1 MNSCIVMT
9 SMLLALAPMTGCDRA
24 DPETVLPCKPTAAV
38 AELQR
43 MLLHDDGAMRGSVVA
58 VKLDAGSSS
67 PLRDYASASH
77 WPVVRVR
84 DGQHELLI
92 YEGHAA
98 HRLQSLL
105 LCATSDGQ
113 SAMFASEPC
122 EALVSF
128 NNAPASGVTSA
139 GLDFCATLVPGTSSG
154 TMGSVLWYAFQL
166 RNSERGPLQRWSDL
180 GGGMSHGVGGEA
192 NLSGWAVY
200 APLFLKPP
208 GNRAADTVQFG
219 FTPEVPACTLRL
231 TPVVAASNET
241 EAKR

>member
-1 MNSCIVMT
+1 MNSSVVTAM
-9 SMLLALAPMTGCDRA
+9 SLALALMTGCDSA
-24 DPETVLPCKPTAAV
+24 DPATVLPCKPAAAV
-38 AELQR
+38 EELQR
-43 MLLHDDGAMRGSVVA
+43 IFLHGEGAMPGSVVA

-77 WPVVRVR
+77 WPVVRVC
-84 DGQHELLI
+84 DGQQELLI
-92 YEGHAA
+92 YEGNAA

-122 EALVSF
+122 EAVVSF
-128 NNAPASGVTSA
+128 NNASASGATSA
-139 GLDFCATLVPGTSSG
+139 GLDFCATLVPETTSG

-200 APLFLKPP
+200 APLFVNPP

>member
-1 MNSCIVMT
+1 MNSYIVMT
-9 SMLLALAPMTGCDRA
+9 SRLLALALMTGCDRA
-24 DPETVLPCKPTAAV
+24 DPATVLPCKPTAA
-38 AELQR
+38 AEELQR
-43 MLLHDDGAMRGSVVA
+43 MFLHGEGAMRGSVVA

-122 EALVSF
+122 EAVVSF
-128 NNAPASGVTSA
+128 NNASASGATSA
-139 GLDFCATLVPGTSSG
+139 GLDFCATLVPETSSG

-180 GGGMSHGVGGEA
+180 GGGMSHGVGSEA

-200 APLFLKPP
+200 APKLGAPSTN
-208 GNRAADTVQFG
+208 GSSDTVRFG
-219 FTPEVPACTLRL
+219 FAPDLPACLLTLTAL
-231 TPVVAASNET
+231 APVADSAP
-241 EAKR
+241 AKR